1 MFPEMATDDG
11 DDVPAL
17 SAETFSAL
25 QEFYKEQVRV
35 AI

>member
-1 MFPEMATDDG
+1 MFPEMAADDG
-11 DDVPAL
+11 DDAPAL

-25 QEFYKEQVRV
+25 QEFYKEQVSV